1 MPSTLNS
8 RSGIASN
15 GARPRN
21 LAARVSVLLGLL
33 GLAAMPAAAAVTE
46 SREELRLV
54 HAGAAVPVAGAL
66 ALGALWSARRARRNL
81 ERTLGRVGGGR
92 AALAGRILGWLA
104 LYLALVGAISLA
116 VYAYLYY
123 VRG

>member
-1 MPSTLNS
+1 MPGMPSTLNS

-33 GLAAMPAAAAVTE
+33 AL
-46 SREELRLV
+46 
-54 HAGAAVPVAGAL
+54 AAVPVAAAL

-92 AALAGRILGWLA
+92 AAGAGRILGWLA